1 MVAEI
6 SIFRTVAMPHPLLSP
21 SFSDSSEAF
30 GQSLRRMI
38 VRALANGWR
47 KAWFWHSRTRQRRAL
62 SALDARLLND
72 ISIDRR
78 SDRREAAKG
87 FWRD

>member
-1 MVAEI
+1 
-6 SIFRTVAMPHPLLSP
+6 
-21 SFSDSSEAF
+21 
-30 GQSLRRMI
+30 MI

-72 ISIDRR
+72 IGIDRR
-78 SDRREAAKG
+78 STRREAAKG
-87 FWRD
+87 FWQD